1 MKFINMIREI
11 IQMDIEKGFK
21 RKMLFLGC
29 IEALLGAY
37 KLLIKLPV
45 YLFGLPFNI
54 LHKIGEFV
62 ADICMEIMWKV
73 DELPDVVLVKKEDRD
88 ILIKKIKEKCNKKVL
103 TK

>member
-1 MKFINMIREI
+1 MKFINMIKEI
-11 IQMDIEKGFK
+11 IQMDIEKRFK

-29 IEALLGAY
+29 VEALLGAY

-62 ADICMEIMWKV
+62 ADGCMNIMWAI
-73 DELPDVVLVKKEDRD
+73 DELPDVKLAKKEDKD
-88 ILIKKIKEKCNKKVL
+88 ILVQKLKEKYNRKVL